1 MPILN
6 SHALSRMKVM
16 GLIGFWYWVNKQWG
30 THSAGNPG
38 QVTLPIA
45 FSSILYAVIVA
56 TYADENVATTNA
68 AYNYTKSSFN
78 FRDNHQIAY
87 VALGR

>member
-1 MPILN
+1 MQEMLLLGWLQEIE
-6 SHALSRMKVM
+6 
-16 GLIGFWYWVNKQWG
+16 QWG

-56 TYADENVATTNA
+56 TYANENVATTNA

-87 VALGR
+87 VALGW